1 MRLKFAATGIAALA
15 MMGVFVSNAAA
26 QAFTPNRP
34 IRVIIPVPAGSAP
47 DLLTRIIGQGFQ
59 AKWGQTAIVEPHPGA
74 SQNIAGDLLNRAEPD
89 GYTLL
94 TAPPPPF
101 AVNQHLFPKLTFDP
115 TTFSYVT
122 VMVEAPN
129 VLMVRAGLPAK
140 NLAELVALAK
150 AKPGTLNYASTG
162 PGSTLHLTGEAFK
175 SQANVDIVHVPF
187 KGTIE
192 ITTDMIGERI
202 DMAFINLVDAWP
214 HIASGKLRALAV
226 GSAKRNPALPDIP
239 SLEETWPGFVSV
251 TWFANAAPPKTPPAI
266 VDALNGAIREA
277 FATPQAQKIINDL
290 HATPILGSPAE
301 TTAYIK
307 ADSERWRGVIVKNKI
322 TVE

>member
-1 MRLKFAATGIAALA
+1 MRLKHFVGGALA
-15 MMGVFVSNAAA
+15 AVFVSACAPAAWA
-26 QAFTPNRP
+26 QAWAPTRP
-34 IRVIIPVPAGSAP
+34 IRVIIPVPPGSAP

-59 AKWGQTAIVEPHPGA
+59 AKWGQPAIVEPRPGA
-74 SQNIAGDLLNRAEPD
+74 SQNIAGDMLSRAEPD

-122 VMVEAPN
+122 VLVEAPN
-129 VLMVRAGLPAK
+129 VLMVRNGLPAK
-140 NLAELVALAK
+140 TLAELVALAK
-150 AKPGTLNYASTG
+150 ARPGGLNYASTG

-175 SQANVDIVHVPF
+175 AHAGVDIIHVPF

-214 HIASGKLRALAV
+214 HIASGKMRALAV
-226 GSAKRNPALPDIP
+226 GSAKRDPVLPDVP
-239 SLEETWPGFVSV
+239 SLTETWPDFVSV
-251 TWFANAAPPKTPPAI
+251 TWFANAAPPKTPANI
-266 VDALNGAIREA
+266 VDALNGAMRAAFQTPEA
-277 FATPQAQKIINDL
+277 RKIIADL
-290 HATPILGSPAE
+290 HATPMLGSPADSTE
-301 TTAYIK
+301 YIR
-307 ADSERWRGVIVKNKI
+307 ADSARWRDVIVRNGIK
-322 TVE
+322 VE